1 MLGSIGM
8 LSRTRTRLA
17 ITAFIVLLIGG
28 LIGIRTLATFTAR
41 TTNPDNVF
49 GNAQMSMTNVAG
61 TVISG
66 SNCAT
71 GTNDGTC
78 ATIFDDA
85 STAFVPGDPDKDNTV
100 TITYTGNITSGT
112 FGLYADNYASN
123 GAGSST
129 LCTALDPATKIN
141 LQIEQGST
149 IIYPVSGSGY
159 GTLADFAAT
168 YTGTSALLHLAGGT
182 DGDGDVDV
190 WAPNDSS
197 VFTIN
202 VNLDTAANYTYEGC
216 QSQADLVWYTAQ

>member
-8 LSRTRTRLA
+8 RSRTRTRLA
-17 ITAFIVLLIGG
+17 ITAFIILLIGG

-49 GNAQMSMTNVAG
+49 GNAYMSMTNVAG
-61 TVISG
+61 TVVSG

-78 ATIFDDA
+78 ATVFSDA
-85 STAFVPGDPDKDNTV
+85 TTTFVPAAADKSNTV
-100 TITYTGNITSGT
+100 TITYLGNIDSAT
-112 FGLYADNYASN
+112 FGLYADNYTSKLV
-123 GAGSST
+123 SSS
-129 LCTALDPATKIN
+129 ALDPATKIN

-159 GTLADFAAT
+159 GTLAGFAAT
-168 YTGTSALLHLAGGT
+168 YTGTGALLHLKGGT
-182 DGDGDVDV
+182 DGSGSTDV
-190 WAPNDSS
+190 WTNNDNS

-202 VNLDTAANYTYEGC
+202 VNLDTTADYTYEGC
-216 QSQADLVWYTAQ
+216 QSQTDLVWYTAQ